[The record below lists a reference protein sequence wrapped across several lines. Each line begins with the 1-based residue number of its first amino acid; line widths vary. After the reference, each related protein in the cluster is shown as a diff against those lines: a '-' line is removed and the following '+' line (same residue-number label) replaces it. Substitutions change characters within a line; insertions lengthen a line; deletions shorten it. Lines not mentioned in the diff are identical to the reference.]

1 MPHPFDWK
9 LLTSRYVV
17 HDRWLKVRV
26 DTCELPSARV
36 IEPYYVLEYPTWLN
50 VVALTAQ
57 EDVVLVQLYRHGI
70 RQTVLEL
77 PSGTVESSDASVLDA
92 ARRELLEETGY
103 GGGEFVETACLSP
116 NTANHV
122 NSMHCFVATG
132 VERVQQPVIDETE
145 RVETVLLPLRAVVEL
160 AKTNGLLQALHV
172 SSLFF
177 ALHTLGRLH
186 IT

>member
-1 MPHPFDWK
+1 MSHPFDWK
-9 LLTSRYVV
+9 LLTSRYIV
-17 HDRWLKVRV
+17 HDRWLKVRA
-26 DTCELPSARV
+26 DTCELPSTRV

-57 EDVVLVQLYRHGI
+57 EEVVLVQLYRHGI

-103 GGGEFVETACLSP
+103 GGGEFVETARLSP

-122 NSMHCFVATG
+122 NRVHCFVATG
-132 VERVQQPVIDETE
+132 VKCVNQPVIDEME
-145 RVETVLLPLRAVVEL
+145 RVETVLLPLPEVVEL

-177 ALHTLGRLH
+177 ALHALGRLH
-186 IT
+186 IA